1 MSRLLAITLGNTTAS
16 ASLTDA
22 DGRLGEVLRV
32 PIGRLEN
39 LKETLPGADANLSE
53 EGVRVIVASV
63 NPRALARFRGIA
75 LDATGAEPDVAGADF
90 PIPIRAEVDKPE
102 RVGVDRLLAAL
113 AAFRRAEGA
122 CIVVDAGTAVTVD
135 AVSADGGFQ
144 GGAIFPGMDMM
155 AQALAEK
162 TALLPRVI
170 PRYIETTLGR
180 NTEEAI
186 LAGISHAWQA
196 GIVYLIAGALV
207 EVGEE
212 AKVFLT
218 GGEIG
223 HSAAEVR
230 GFLGRKAPVAGDKG
244 PAEQSTVVPN
254 LVLEGLV
261 IAYCEWQKR

>member
-63 NPRALARFRGIA
+63 NPRALARFCGIA

-135 AVSADGGFQ
+135 AVSADGAFQ
-144 GGAIFPGMDMM
+144 GGAIFPGLEMI
-155 AQALAEK
+155 ARALAEG
-162 TALLPRVI
+162 TAILPRVDL
-170 PRYIETTLGR
+170 PSEAPLVGK
-180 NTEEAI
+180 NTREAI
-186 LAGISHAWQA
+186 SAGLVHGVTGAVA
-196 GIVYLIAGALV
+196 ALV
-207 EVGEE
+207 EGARKTVGRE
-212 AKVFLT
+212 AAVLLT
-218 GGEIG
+218 GGD
-223 HSAAEVR
+223 AA
-230 GFLGRKAPVAGDKG
+230 LLAPHL
-244 PAEQSTVVPN
+244 PAVLREVVPN

-261 IAYCEWQKR
+261 IAYREWQKR

>member
-1 MSRLLAITLGNTTAS
+1 MSRVLAVTLGNTTAS
-16 ASLTDA
+16 VSLTDA

-39 LKETLPGADANLSE
+39 LKEALPGADADLSE
-53 EGVRVIVASV
+53 EGVSVVVASV

-75 LDATGAEPDVAGADF
+75 VDVTGSEPDVAGADF
-90 PIPIRAEVDKPE
+90 PIPIRAEVDAPE
-102 RVGVDRLLAAL
+102 SVGVDRLLAAL
-113 AAFRRAEGA
+113 AAFRRARGA

-135 AVSADGGFQ
+135 AVSADGAFQ

-170 PRYIETTLGR
+170 PHWVETTIGK

-186 LAGISHAWQA
+186 LAGVAHAWQG
-196 GIVYLIAGALV
+196 GILYLMAGALAA
-207 EVGEE
+207 VGEE

-223 HSAAEVR
+223 HGATEVKNFLDSQAPAVGKEASAER
-230 GFLGRKAPVAGDKG
+230 
-244 PAEQSTVVPN
+244 SIIVPN

-261 IAYCEWQKR
+261 IAYREWQQR